1 MPTLSIVRMYYDSIV
16 NVLML
21 KFADKTVT
29 RYMLKQDGLALVE
42 LAKQLDWSDW
52 LQVQTAIVYPDKWL
66 DVV

>member
-1 MPTLSIVRMYYDSIV
+1 MYYDSIV

-42 LAKQLDWSDW
+42 LAKQLDWDDW
-52 LQVQTAIVYPDKWL
+52 IRVQNAIVNPDKWL

>member
-42 LAKQLDWSDW
+42 LAKQLDWDDW
-52 LQVQTAIVYPDKWL
+52 IRVQNAIVNPDKWL